1 MGLSVSP
8 LIAYNS
14 EDLVMYYRHGHGKCF
29 NNQKRNILSSIKKNI
44 K

>member
-8 LIAYNS
+8 LIACNS
-14 EDLVMYYRHGHGKCF
+14 EDLVIYYRHGHGKRF
-29 NNQKRNILSSIKKNI
+29 NNQKRNIFSSIKKNI